1 MNRVAGTGA
10 ILCRAVAFRARRDRN
25 QDTKNARR
33 RNMTLER
40 WTKEEESHVASKE
53 HNRSSA
59 PRPPKRKEGR
69 KGRATRC
76 TDHYVYGL
84 DQNGVCVRTI
94 VDLAPQ
100 VAVRV
105 RSHQVITE
113 KRQLVNAFAAKVNVL
128 FKIAEALQLTT
139 LISNEEIS

>member
-53 HNRSSA
+53 HN
-59 PRPPKRKEGR
+59 
-69 KGRATRC
+69 
-76 TDHYVYGL
+76 
-84 DQNGVCVRTI
+84 
-94 VDLAPQ
+94 
-100 VAVRV
+100 
-105 RSHQVITE
+105 
-113 KRQLVNAFAAKVNVL
+113 
-128 FKIAEALQLTT
+128 
-139 LISNEEIS
+139 